1 MNKIKEKRLELGL
14 SQSELGKIIGC
25 SQQHVQR
32 LENDDNIS
40 IDMVF
45 NISKK
50 LSIPVWDI
58 LPDRYYEEFYIN
70 KKINT
75 LKEDEII
82 ISLEKLKDIIYT
94 TAIIIDKNISKNK
107 KDISNEKRALLL
119 AQICPKALN
128 FNTSDLDE
136 RKERINDLADVL
148 IDTVG
153 F

>member
-1 MNKIKEKRLELGL
+1 MSKIKDKRLELGL
-14 SQSELGKIIGC
+14 SQSEFGKIIGC

-40 IDMVF
+40 IDKVF

-50 LSIPVWDI
+50 LSIPVMDI
-58 LPDRYYEEFYIN
+58 LPDKYYKEFEQD
-70 KKINT
+70 KKATI

-107 KDISNEKRALLL
+107 KNISNERRALLL

-128 FNTSDLDE
+128 FNTSDVDE
-136 RKERINDLADVL
+136 RKERINDLAEVL
-148 IDTVG
+148 IG
-153 F
+153 IYSY

>member
-1 MNKIKEKRLELGL
+1 MSKIKDKRLELGL
-14 SQSELGKIIGC
+14 SQSEFGKIIGY

-50 LSIPVWDI
+50 LSIPVKDI
-58 LPDRYYEEFYIN
+58 LPDKYYKEFEQD
-70 KKINT
+70 KKATI

-107 KDISNEKRALLL
+107 KNISNERRALLL

-128 FNTSDLDE
+128 FNTSDVDE

-148 IDTVG
+148 IDTIG